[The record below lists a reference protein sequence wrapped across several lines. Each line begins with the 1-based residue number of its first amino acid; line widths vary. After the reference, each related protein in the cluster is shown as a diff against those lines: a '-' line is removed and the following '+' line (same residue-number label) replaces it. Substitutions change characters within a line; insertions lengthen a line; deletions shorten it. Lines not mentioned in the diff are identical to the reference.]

1 MSKAKNL
8 GAGSSFAQARP
19 ISARR
24 AAIGAATVAPTDG
37 VPEPTE
43 LSIKLI
49 SQNPDNPRES
59 LRGLD
64 GLAESIR
71 EIGLVNAITVATV
84 DAYLSERPHR
94 AEDLDEDARYV
105 VVDGHRRLAASQLA
119 GKETIRVSFNDA
131 LVSTD
136 ESLLEAAFV
145 ANFHRDDMNPL
156 EQAHALQKLVE
167 FYGSQNKASK
177 RLGIGQSTISS
188 KLSILDLDPVLQAD
202 LLEGRRTVEDVRNLS
217 KLSPEEQR
225 QRADARAESRRQKA
239 AALSR
244 RDNPL
249 RHRLPFPP
257 WPLPRRPRRSL
268 PRRPRRSPPHGTRT
282 YHGVITP
289 QGGGRPRS
297 RTPPHLP
304 PRLPLRRPLLLLWLP
319 QQRCLR
325 RRCGGRPYRIRGLGG
340 LNPPCLMATGRRS
353 WTTRAAS
360 WTRLSAVPCSSA
372 TSRSPVVWRR
382 LRRICDVIWRP
393 RTGRTWRSSSGGSR
407 ISWGR
412 RRRSSGTRARA
423 RVPGWAVL
431 SVGRDPASGSSP
443 GLFY

>member
-244 RDNPL
+244 RDNPTEEQPVAPAPVAVSALATPPPAPPVAPARDADLSL
-249 RHRLPFPP
+249 RDNPAGGRTPTVKDSHASSPAPSAASAPAAPVAPAATASEEAVRRAPVPDP
-257 WPLPRRPRRSL
+257 RPGRAEPPLPHGDGAAFMDYARSQL
-268 PRRPRRSPPHGTRT
+268 DPAQRSAMLQR
-282 YHGVITP
+282 YFQVA
-289 QGGGRPRS
+289 S
-297 RTPPHLP
+297 CVEEVAED
-304 PRLPLRRPLLLLWLP
+304 LRRDLAPKDRQDL
-319 QQRCLR
+319 
-325 RRCGGRPYRIRGLGG
+325 
-340 LNPPCLMATGRRS
+340 
-353 WTTRAAS
+353 
-360 WTRLSAVPCSSA
+360 AVII
-372 TSRSPVVWRR
+372 
-382 LRRICDVIWRP
+382 RRIADLL
-393 RTGRTWRSSSGGSR
+393 GE
-407 ISWGR
+407 
-412 RRRSSGTRARA
+412 A
-423 RVPGWAVL
+423 
-431 SVGRDPASGSSP
+431 
-443 GLFY
+443 

>member
-244 RDNPL
+244 RDNPTEEQPVAPAPVAVSAL
-249 RHRLPFPP
+249 ATPP
-257 WPLPRRPRRSL
+257 PAPPVAPARDADLSRRDNPAGGRTPTVKNSPASSPAPSAASAPAAPVAPAATVSEEAVRRAPVPDPRPGRAEPPLPHGDGAAFMDYARSQL
-268 PRRPRRSPPHGTRT
+268 DPAQRSAMLQR
-282 YHGVITP
+282 YFQVA
-289 QGGGRPRS
+289 S
-297 RTPPHLP
+297 CVEEVAED
-304 PRLPLRRPLLLLWLP
+304 LRRDLAPKDRQDL
-319 QQRCLR
+319 
-325 RRCGGRPYRIRGLGG
+325 
-340 LNPPCLMATGRRS
+340 
-353 WTTRAAS
+353 
-360 WTRLSAVPCSSA
+360 AVII
-372 TSRSPVVWRR
+372 
-382 LRRICDVIWRP
+382 RRIADLL
-393 RTGRTWRSSSGGSR
+393 GE
-407 ISWGR
+407 
-412 RRRSSGTRARA
+412 A
-423 RVPGWAVL
+423 
-431 SVGRDPASGSSP
+431 
-443 GLFY
+443 